1 MFDKIKKIS
10 WKIIYSVSYAIKNEL
25 ENNFLCFIFFWS
37 LLKKNRD
44 KIWKMKILK
53 EDQIEKKNLIL
64 YIILNKI
71 NNKKNKNQIW

>member
-1 MFDKIKKIS
+1 MS
-10 WKIIYSVSYAIKNEL
+10 WKITFYAL
-25 ENNFLCFIFFWS
+25 FFFLKFT
-37 LLKKNRD
+37 KKNRD

>member
-1 MFDKIKKIS
+1 
-10 WKIIYSVSYAIKNEL
+10 
-25 ENNFLCFIFFWS
+25 
-37 LLKKNRD
+37 
-44 KIWKMKILK
+44 LK